1 MSNPKKIKKPDNN
14 FVVNLSPKTR
24 QLIGSDA
31 GSSEPLDDIW
41 IACAINRRKNKSER
55 SFKKAIKAH
64 AGLND
69 DRARGHMAEALE
81 LGAKAYWWSENT
93 PYQDELHDYIHEIAK
108 WNHDNLGCF
117 IEYEDGKY
125 VHRCMIAYSHKR
137 LGVSPGFYGD
147 KTCSLCDDD
156 LSICPHR
163 TTRTY
168 WVRGGDKNDKG
179 ECRICLKRKC
189 NHDPKHL
196 YRTRVIA
203 HMSNPILEEVSL
215 VKYPVQ
221 PEMRM
226 VSEFTY
232 SVQQLMRKS
241 GYKLKV
247 GERLLCHLC
256 KGDCPG
262 FDELENT

>member
-1 MSNPKKIKKPDNN
+1 MSKQKKIRKTDNS
-14 FVVNLSPKTR
+14 FVISYSPKTR

-31 GSSEPLDDIW
+31 GSSAILDEKWSALQIH
-41 IACAINRRKNKSER
+41 RRKNKSER

-64 AGLND
+64 ACMND
-69 DRARGHMAEALE
+69 DMARSYMAEALE
-81 LGAKAYWWSENT
+81 YGAKAYWWSENT
-93 PYQDELHDYIHEIAK
+93 PHQDELHDYIHLIAK
-108 WNHDNLGCF
+108 WNHDNLGCY
-117 IEYEDGKY
+117 INYENGKY

-137 LGVSPGFYGD
+137 LGVSPGMYGD
-147 KTCSLCDDD
+147 KTCSLCDQD

-163 TTRTY
+163 TSRSY
-168 WVRGGDKNDKG
+168 WVRGGDKNNKG

-189 NHDPKHL
+189 SHDPKHL
-196 YRTRVIA
+196 YRTKVIA
-203 HMSNPILEEVSL
+203 HMANPILEEVSL

-232 SVQQLMRKS
+232 SVQDMMKRS
-241 GYKLKV
+241 GYKLNV
-247 GERLLCHLC
+247 GQRLLCHLC
-256 KGDCPG
+256 RDDCPG